1 MVCMV
6 APSSPSLSPSSLFIS
21 SPAETYGPGVW
32 HSARLEEEVEEAQGA
47 AGNAKLFASPTVRT
61 QRGLVE
67 PQTLS
72 SASALTLP
80 LTLPQ
85 VRMEGLDTL
94 YLKNILVKF
103 LEAAYT
109 DASAAA
115 ALLPVLATLLQF
127 SPSEF
132 KATQAA
138 LHRRGSLL

>member
-1 MVCMV
+1 M
-6 APSSPSLSPSSLFIS
+6 
-21 SPAETYGPGVW
+21 W

-109 DASAAA
+109 DASAAYTDASAAA